1 MSGEDYSDEELEE
14 LRRRRMAQLQQRAS
28 SDDQR
33 RAQAQQQVER
43 QKQAIIRKIL
53 TPEARQRHK
62 NIRMV
67 KPELEKDKDQG
78 VDANEQREETKEKG
92 QGHFK
97 ERSGQGFKK
106 ERRFS
111 GREAGRSVAC
121 ERGDRR
127 KAGRDLR
134 GVQEGN

>member
-43 QKQAIIRKIL
+43 QKQAIIRRIL
-53 TPEARQRHK
+53 TPEARQRLT

-67 KPELEKDKDQG
+67 KPELAEDLEMQLIKLAQSGRLQGQIKD
-78 VDANEQREETKEKG
+78 EQLKRTIQHVQSKTKEI
-92 QGHFK
+92 
-97 ERSGQGFKK
+97 KK
-106 ERRFS
+106 RNK
-111 GREAGRSVAC
+111 V
-121 ERGDRR
+121 D
-127 KAGRDLR
+127 
-134 GVQEGN
+134 